1 MLFLARIFSVVFFL
15 ISTLSFTRAAL
26 LGPELFDKVIKATEL
41 AYADHI
47 LESLDA
53 FKNIQKEFPDHPV
66 GYFYEIA
73 VLEKMQSDYMNSY
86 REHDFREIFKKA
98 IQVAEQF
105 IQAHPQ
111 DPQGFFFLGAIQGFY
126 GIHYY
131 RVGGLFSVFSY
142 ALSAVNNL
150 HKAKDI
156 DPLLYDV
163 YYGLGSYTYW
173 KADKAP
179 FLYFFGRRRQE
190 DKERGI
196 SDIMT
201 AARKGVYSLY
211 EARGALV
218 KILMNEHRHR
228 EAVHWLEETLEKYPS
243 SLYAHRFRAEIYLK
257 AGNWQGVFEDA
268 CAMEKLIFQ
277 KEYAGPEAFVNALYL
292 KGFSAMKLTKETE
305 AVEAFRKCVEIGEPV
320 KKQMLEYGSWIS
332 KSKKF
337 LKKLEQ

>member
-1 MLFLARIFSVVFFL
+1 MLFLSRILSVLFFL
-15 ISTLSFTRAAL
+15 VFLPTSTRAEFL
-26 LGPELFDKVIKATEL
+26 SPKLFDKVMKATEL
-41 AYADHI
+41 AYADNI

-73 VLEKMQSDYMNSY
+73 VLEKMQSDYMNNY
-86 REHDFREIFKKA
+86 RENDFREIFKKA

-105 IQAHPQ
+105 TKDHPK
-111 DPQGFFFLGAIQGFY
+111 DPQGYFFLGGIEGFY

-131 RVGGLFSVFSY
+131 RVGGLLSVFSY

-150 HKAKDI
+150 YKAKDI

-179 FLYFFGRRRQE
+179 FLYFFGRKRQA

-196 SDIMT
+196 SNIMT
-201 AARKGVYSLY
+201 AARKGVYSLH

-218 KILMNEHRHR
+218 KMLMNENRHR
-228 EAVHWLEETLEKYPS
+228 EAAHWLEETLEKYPT

-257 AGNWQGVFEDA
+257 EENWQGVFENA

-277 KEYAGPEAFVNALYL
+277 KKYAGPEAFVNALYL
-292 KGFSAMKLTKETE
+292 KGLSAMKLYKKTE

-320 KKQMLEYGSWIS
+320 KKQMLEYGPWVS

-337 LKKLEQ
+337 LKKLER